1 MIKDIVLKKS
11 LKCLVKSPTDVVA
24 GMSLER
30 MILALSF
37 TNQVLNN
44 ITFQPKIHIL
54 HIFHCPGKTK
64 LRLSSVAC
72 RQDVPGEQQLK
83 APGIK

>member
-1 MIKDIVLKKS
+1 MI
-11 LKCLVKSPTDVVA
+11 A

-30 MILALSF
+30 MFPALSS

-44 ITFQPKIHIL
+44 VTFQPKIHIL
-54 HIFHCPGKTK
+54 HIFHCPEKTK

-72 RQDVPGEQQLK
+72 GQDVPEEQQLK
-83 APGIK
+83 VPGIK